1 MNLSK
6 KSKMV
11 ESNAITIILSITHKN
26 HRARFYAVRGT
37 ISHEMV
43 NQSSQMATLLKKQ
56 SQHAMATM
64 METSLST
71 GTLAQS
77 MSHVKL

>member
-1 MNLSK
+1 MKTLT
-6 KSKMV
+6 
-11 ESNAITIILSITHKN
+11 ITKFENFPWGAWKPLMKD
-26 HRARFYAVRGT
+26 T
-37 ISHEMV
+37 ISHGMA
-43 NQSSQMATLLKKQ
+43 NRLSQMATLLKRQ

-64 METSLST
+64 METLLST

>member
-1 MNLSK
+1 MK
-6 KSKMV
+6 D
-11 ESNAITIILSITHKN
+11 
-26 HRARFYAVRGT
+26 T
-37 ISHEMV
+37 ISHGMA
-43 NQSSQMATLLKKQ
+43 NRLSQMATLLKRQ

-64 METSLST
+64 METLLST